1 MKYILPLILCGVIL
15 SCAFV
20 NTSKECDVARIHII
34 ANSDSTE
41 DIAIK
46 MKVAEAVTELLKN
59 ERFDSLDS
67 IEKGLSDRIDEIEE
81 AVGDVL
87 QEEGTLY
94 GASAEVGVRHFDRKS
109 LGNSSFPEGDYL
121 TLTVTLGE
129 GKGHNWWS
137 VMFPEITLGASLSL
151 GEEGSVG
158 KTVIMSDGGIVRIR
172 SLLFDVFHRLLY

>member
-1 MKYILPLILCGVIL
+1 MRYILPIIL
-15 SCAFV
+15 SLVLLIAFIP
-20 NTSKECDVARIHII
+20 KGEAGEVARVHVI

-67 IEKGLSDRIDEIEE
+67 IEKGLSDRLDEIEE

-87 QEEGTLY
+87 QEEGALY
-94 GASAEVGVRHFDRKS
+94 GSSAEVGVRHFDRKS

-121 TLTVTLGE
+121 ALTVTLGE

-172 SLLFDVFHRLLY
+172 SLIFDVFHRLLY